1 MVLECTN
8 QSLKRIED
16 FGIGTSRGDMEQTA
30 KEALNSESR
39 ASQMCALGR
48 SCNAT
53 CDMFLVGLCS
63 MNAGYA
69 HPTPKQW
76 MDNL

>member
-8 QSLKRIED
+8 QSLKRVED
-16 FGIGTSRGDMEQTA
+16 FGIGRGDMKQTA
-30 KEALNSESR
+30 KEALNTESR
-39 ASQMCALGR
+39 ASQICALGS

-53 CDMFLVGLCS
+53 CDMFLIGLCS

-69 HPTPKQW
+69 HPSPRW
-76 MDNL
+76 

>member
-1 MVLECTN
+1 
-8 QSLKRIED
+8 
-16 FGIGTSRGDMEQTA
+16 MEQTA

-48 SCNAT
+48 SSNAT
-53 CDMFLVGLCS
+53 CDMFLIGLCS

-69 HPTPKQW
+69 HPSPKQ
-76 MDNL
+76 

>member
-16 FGIGTSRGDMEQTA
+16 FGIGTRRGDMQQTA
-30 KEALNSESR
+30 NEALNSKSR

-53 CDMFLVGLCS
+53 CDMILIGLCS
-63 MNAGYA
+63 MKAGYA
-69 HPTPKQW
+69 HPSPRWW

>member
-1 MVLECTN
+1 M
-8 QSLKRIED
+8 Q
-16 FGIGTSRGDMEQTA
+16 QTA

-39 ASQMCALGR
+39 ASQMCDLGR

-53 CDMFLVGLCS
+53 CDMFLIGLCS
-63 MNAGYA
+63 MKAGYA
-69 HPTPKQW
+69 YPSPRRW